1 SLDHRGPQLGGF
13 DDEHLGAEARELVGE
28 DRQIDVVHAQDAGGD
43 LDRAAAVG
51 QAYGGIRSRAHL
63 DVGDPALP
71 HRVEL
76 GEGTAHVVAGA
87 LGRGLAGRDLAD
99 DAAQQ
104 EGAGLPRR
112 ELLGCEVP
120 AALVLHEGERDDL
133 ARAGAILAGLQVVER
148 HELPAVDRLLQRLE
162 GRIAQPQPRRIAED
176 RFVGGDPERAELHE
190 RATRLG
196 AQRALAPRHR
206 GEAEQGELLGVEAH
220 VVGQVVGA
228 LRDAVAQV
236 VVVARLAER
245 LDRLERDAQL
255 ADVVLVA
262 FELPLEV
269 GVVAAG
275 HIALRVAAH
284 AREDFR
290 LGESRLGRHERE
302 HETEQPILD
311 GNRRGDG
318 TRVRGAPY
326 FAAGGRTPSTSMT
339 YTTASPVSSS
349 GITTSS
355 CEPTG
360 APTRASTTASGN
372 AWASPRLRVRATGD
386 DDHEE

>member
-1 SLDHRGPQLGGF
+1 
-13 DDEHLGAEARELVGE
+13 E
-28 DRQIDVVHAQDAGGD
+28 
-43 LDRAAAVG
+43 
-51 QAYGGIRSRAHL
+51 
-63 DVGDPALP
+63 
-71 HRVEL
+71 
-76 GEGTAHVVAGA
+76 A

-112 ELLGCEVP
+112 ELLGCEAP

-133 ARAGAILAGLQVVER
+133 ARAGANIAGLQVVEPD
-148 HELPAVDRLLQRLE
+148 ELPAVDRLLQRLE

-326 FAAGGRTPSTSMT
+326 FAAGVRTPSTSMT

-386 DDHEE
+386 DDHEEERCDTLEVSALQFQTACCTTISSPSASVSPEPSLIVALRSSLGIARPDGVVRPTVPSGAVTTTGMPSWGSWFTPSALPR